1 MGLGQIRTGASALDP
16 SQLLQSAQAAELRA
30 SSAAK
35 LQELVTL
42 LEHACEAARIAA
54 LRNIVAPGDRGDDGG
69 DADPNCGFAGL
80 YSALRRARSE
90 VRRRDAEQAQTAP
103 PVVRKG
109 RGASVAQRAL
119 PGQTVMSTHKALG

>member
-1 MGLGQIRTGASALDP
+1 MGLGQIRTSDSVPDP
-16 SQLLQSAQAAELRA
+16 SQLLQSAQAADLRA

-35 LQELVTL
+35 LHELVTM

-54 LRNIVAPGDRGDDGG
+54 LRNIVAPGERGDDGG
-69 DADPNCGFAGL
+69 DTDPNCGFAGL

-90 VRRRDAEQAQTAP
+90 VRRRDAAQVQTAS

-109 RGASVAQRAL
+109 RGRSVAQRAL
-119 PGQTVMSTHKALG
+119 PGRTVMSTHKSLG